1 MSGFV
6 FLVSVIV
13 FLWAVVGII
22 RPAWARL
29 PNRLAAVGVWAL
41 SFVLFLIGGALAPD
55 QPAPAATAR
64 TATAP
69 AAAPAPVPAAD
80 QLALVAM
87 RGADG
92 GYGYHTVEGQVTNLT
107 DQNLDNVM
115 AVVTWLTDE
124 DQFVT
129 TDEALINFNP
139 VLPGQTSPFEVMSQ
153 TNPAMSRFRVEFKTL
168 FGGTLRFDDQ
178 R

>member
-1 MSGFV
+1 MAGFV

-29 PNRLAAVGVWAL
+29 PNRLAAVGVWAV

-55 QPAPAATAR
+55 QAAPAATAR

-69 AAAPAPVPAAD
+69 AAAPAPAPVPAAD

-92 GYGYHTVEGQVTNLT
+92 GYGYH
-107 DQNLDNVM
+107 
-115 AVVTWLTDE
+115 
-124 DQFVT
+124 
-129 TDEALINFNP
+129 
-139 VLPGQTSPFEVMSQ
+139 
-153 TNPAMSRFRVEFKTL
+153 R
-168 FGGTLRFDDQ
+168 LRI
-178 R
+178 

>member
-1 MSGFV
+1 
-6 FLVSVIV
+6 
-13 FLWAVVGII
+13 
-22 RPAWARL
+22 
-29 PNRLAAVGVWAL
+29 
-41 SFVLFLIGGALAPD
+41 
-55 QPAPAATAR
+55 
-64 TATAP
+64 
-69 AAAPAPVPAAD
+69 
-80 QLALVAM
+80 
-87 RGADG
+87 
-92 GYGYHTVEGQVTNLT
+92 
-107 DQNLDNVM
+107 M

-168 FGGTLRFDDQ
+168 FGGMLRYDDQ